1 MTGQEESDKSKASG
15 KEDSTTEL
23 EELEEL
29 VMKKAGV
36 HTSSDAPAASA
47 STLKS
52 SSLAPSTATPG
63 AFAVDNPLR
72 GTDESATQPSV
83 ADSSSVPNT
92 AYSSSAA
99 VATATSLTTAEP
111 VSITVADPI
120 NNETEDETSKSEGT
134 DSNVGE
140 KNQNTSTRIIVVLC
154 LVLAIVVIA
163 VAVSLTRP
171 QKPDPMDERMEAMK
185 EFLSR
190 ITPMDAY
197 EGTSKY
203 NADRKNALMWITQDD
218 PMQLPIPA
226 SDVPNSDPL
235 AWKLLDRYAV
245 AVLYFSTNGEQWT
258 QDFSFLSGIDV
269 CRWSTARQNDD
280 FFQSNEFE
288 IRGIVCDDDGR
299 VTAIRLCKSYA
310 SEKKASFGFYE
321 LSFLEV
327 SFFSQ

>member
-1 MTGQEESDKSKASG
+1 MTGQDKTDKSKPSG
-15 KEDSTTEL
+15 KEESTAEL

-36 HTSSDAPAASA
+36 RTSSDAPAASA
-47 STLKS
+47 STSKS
-52 SSLAPSTATPG
+52 SSLAPSTAIPG

-72 GTDESATQPSV
+72 GADESATQSLAV
-83 ADSSSVPNT
+83 DSLSVPNT
-92 AYSSSAA
+92 ANSSSVA
-99 VATATSLTTAEP
+99 VATARSLTTAEP

-120 NNETEDETSKSEGT
+120 NNETEDETSQSLGT
-134 DSNVGE
+134 DSNAGE

-154 LVLAIVVIA
+154 LVLAIIVTA

-171 QKPDPMDERMEAMK
+171 PKPDPMDERLEAMK
-185 EFLSR
+185 DFLSR
-190 ITPMDAY
+190 VTPDDAY

-218 PMQLPIPA
+218 PMQLPIPE

-235 AWKLLDRYAV
+235 AWRLLDRYVV

-258 QDFSFLSGIDV
+258 EDFSFLSEYDV

-280 FFQSNEFE
+280 FFDSNEFE
-288 IRGIVCDDDGR
+288 IRGIACNADGR
-299 VTAIRLCKSYA
+299 VNTIRLCK
-310 SEKKASFGFYE
+310 
-321 LSFLEV
+321 
-327 SFFSQ
+327 